1 MPRHI
6 FRLVL
11 VILVC
16 VVVGYGAKE
25 FFTVNSFYKYGH
37 YRGDSVAEIASDKPK
52 FKGVGYCASCH
63 AKQLVEWSNGVHNSS
78 DIGKIVRCEVCHGAG
93 GERDVRGPFE
103 ASATGADHPMDL
115 KLVVPTDTRN
125 LCTFCHERLTGR
137 PLQQR
142 QIVVADHAGMQ
153 QCTACHN
160 PHSPK
165 LSLTTL
171 ETAAQVG
178 DPVAGKAKAAA
189 CVGCH
194 GADGVSRNLPG
205 PSLAGQNAA
214 YFAEA
219 FRAYGMDGGRSNPM
233 MSPAAQAMSAE
244 DAGNLAAYFSGL
256 KCEAAPASD
265 AQAASAGRSI
275 ASKCTA
281 CHGADGR
288 ASNGAWPNLAG
299 QSKDYLVNAIKAYK
313 GGARNNGMM
322 AGIVKD
328 LSDQDVE
335 SVAAYYASATCK

>member
-6 FRLVL
+6 SRLIL
-11 VILVC
+11 VILAC
-16 VVVGYGAKE
+16 VVVGYGAKR
-25 FFTVNSFYKYGH
+25 FFTVNSFYEYGH

-63 AKQLVEWSNGVHNSS
+63 AKQTAEWFNGVHNSS
-78 DIGKIVRCEVCHGAG
+78 DIGKIVKCEVCHGAG
-93 GERDVRGPFE
+93 GERDVLGPFK
-103 ASATGADHPMDL
+103 ASATGADHPKNL
-115 KLVVPTDTRN
+115 KLVVPADTRR
-125 LCTFCHERLTGR
+125 LCTYCHERLTGR

-142 QIVVADHAGMQ
+142 QIVVADHAGTQ
-153 QCTACHN
+153 QCTVCHN

-165 LSLTTL
+165 LNLTPL
-171 ETAAQVG
+171 EVAAQAG
-178 DPVAGKAKAAA
+178 DPIVGKAKAAA

-194 GADGVSRNLPG
+194 GREGVNNNLPG

-219 FRAYGMDGGRSNPM
+219 FKAYSTGRRNNPM
-233 MSPAAQAMSAE
+233 MSPAAQAMGAE

-256 KCEAAPASD
+256 KCEAASASD
-265 AQAASAGRSI
+265 AQAASAGQAV

-288 ASNGAWPNLAG
+288 TNNGAWPNLAG
-299 QSKDYLVNAIKAYK
+299 QSKDYLVKAIKSYK
-313 GGARNNGMM
+313 DGARSNGMM

-328 LSDQDVE
+328 LSDADAE
-335 SVAAYYASATCK
+335 SVATYFAGATCK